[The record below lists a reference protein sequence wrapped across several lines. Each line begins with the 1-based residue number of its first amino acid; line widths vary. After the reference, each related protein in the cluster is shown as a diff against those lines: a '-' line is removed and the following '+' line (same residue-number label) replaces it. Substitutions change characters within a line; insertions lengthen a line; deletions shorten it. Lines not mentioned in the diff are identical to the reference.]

1 MFSNKPCGIQ
11 FIRSAALP
19 DAVPFL
25 ERAEKNCPQPTQEP
39 GLNYCKGLYE
49 WYSGNPN
56 NALRFFNNA
65 RRSSEWG
72 QQAICFMIEICL
84 NPDNDLPNENVQES
98 VEDVCFLL
106 LLLKKLFI

>member
-1 MFSNKPCGIQ
+1 MNSKIIKCFQNHI
-11 FIRSAALP
+11 IDRSAALP

-25 ERAEKNCPQPTQEP
+25 ERAEKNCPQPNQEP

-65 RRSSEWG
+65 RRSTEWG

-84 NPDNDLPNENVQES
+84 NPDNDLPNENVLET
-98 VEDVCFLL
+98 VEDV
-106 LLLKKLFI
+106 

>member
-1 MFSNKPCGIQ
+1 MNAIEKRLIFKFSHKKSNEID
-11 FIRSAALP
+11 RSAALP

-25 ERAEKNCPQPTQEP
+25 ERAEKNCPQPNQEP

-65 RRSSEWG
+65 RRSTEWG

-84 NPDNDLPNENVQES
+84 NPDNVIN
-98 VEDVCFLL
+98 
-106 LLLKKLFI
+106 